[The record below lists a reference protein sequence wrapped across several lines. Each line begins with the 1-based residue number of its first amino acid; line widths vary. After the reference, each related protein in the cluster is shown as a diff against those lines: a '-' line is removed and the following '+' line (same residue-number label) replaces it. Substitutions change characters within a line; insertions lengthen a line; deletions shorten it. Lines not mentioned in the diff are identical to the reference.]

1 MKIKA
6 SVGRAGRDV
15 KTLVD
20 LLLWRADAE
29 PDRLGFS
36 FYTDGEKPGSALTW
50 RQLDVKAREIASRVA
65 RGGDPGRRALLIYPR
80 WEQFVPAF
88 FGCLYAGCVPIP
100 APAPHP
106 ALLKRAAPRLRAVG
120 EDSSASLLLTTVS
133 LAREFAALGASTL
146 PAAVVLATDALDGAE
161 SSGFRPHRAK
171 SEDLLCVQYT
181 SGSTHSPRGVMISH
195 GNFLK
200 NSRYLTEFLESAPD
214 RSLVTWLPHYH
225 DMGLV
230 SALHCLDAGMPVRAM
245 NPVDFLK
252 HPGRWLRAV
261 SHTEGR
267 VISGAPNFA
276 YDLCAKSVE
285 ESELAG
291 LDLSR
296 WSLAWNSAEPV
307 RSDTLQDFARRFKPC
322 GFRPEALRPCYGLA
336 EATLI
341 VSGAPPATRMQIGG
355 RSLVGSGRVFAGEKV
370 RVVSPRTRRVCAP
383 GRVGEIWVSGPS
395 VAQGYWGNARQTR
408 AVFRARTADGDGPF
422 LRTGDL
428 GFFRGPELFI
438 TGRLKD
444 MIVLRGRKYYPEDV
458 ELAAEAAHPAVRRGG
473 CAAFGIEVGGVEKL
487 AVVVELDR
495 AAVNGGAGTAS
506 DVPAAVRRSVAE
518 RCDVELYAA
527 VAVRRGDLPRTTSGK
542 IRRREC
548 RRLFLAGA
556 FSAPKAAAP

>member
-6 SVGRAGRDV
+6 PVGRAGQDI

-20 LLLWRADAE
+20 LLLWRADSE
-29 PDRLGFS
+29 PERLAFS
-36 FYTDGEKPGSALTW
+36 FYTDGEKTGAALTW
-50 RQLDVKAREIASRVA
+50 RQLDANARKIAA
-65 RGGDPGRRALLIYPR
+65 RLARDGAPGRRALMVYPR

-120 EDSSASLLLTTVS
+120 EDCSASLVLTTS
-133 LAREFAALGASTL
+133 TLAREFAALSAAASAL
-146 PAAVVLATDALDGAE
+146 PAAAVIVATDALDGE
-161 SSGFRPHRAK
+161 NSSGFRPRRAQA
-171 SEDLLCVQYT
+171 EDLLCLQYT
-181 SGSTHSPRGVMISH
+181 SGSTHAPRGVMITH
-195 GNFLK
+195 RNFLQ
-200 NSRYLTEFLESAPD
+200 NSRYLSEFLESAAD

-230 SALHCLDAGMPVRAM
+230 SALHCLDAGMSVHAM
-245 NPVDFLK
+245 NPIDFIK
-252 HPGRWLRAV
+252 HPGRWLRAISRV
-261 SHTEGR
+261 ENR

-276 YDLCAKSVE
+276 YDLCLRSISD
-285 ESELAG
+285 SELAE

-307 RSDTLQDFARRFKPC
+307 RSDTLREFARRFERC

-341 VSGAPPATRMQIGG
+341 VSGAPPASQAQIGG
-355 RSLVGSGRVFAGEKV
+355 RAIVSGGRVFAGEKV

-383 GRVGEIWVSGPS
+383 GRVGEIWVSGAS
-395 VAQGYWGNARQTR
+395 VAKGYWGNARQTR
-408 AVFRARTADGDGPF
+408 AVFQARTADGEGPF

-428 GFFRGPELFI
+428 GFLRDSELFI

-444 MIVLRGRKYYPEDV
+444 MIVLRGRKYYPEDI
-458 ELAAEAAHPAVRRGG
+458 ELAAESAHRAVRRGG

-487 AVVVELDR
+487 ALVIELES
-495 AAVNGGAGTAS
+495 GGATQAE
-506 DVPAAVRRSVAE
+506 VIAAARRSVAE
-518 RCDVELYAA
+518 RCDVELHDA
-527 VAVRRGDLPRTTSGK
+527 VAVRRGELPRTTSGK

-548 RRLFLAGA
+548 RRLYLGGRFAA
-556 FSAPKAAAP
+556 RQAPTA